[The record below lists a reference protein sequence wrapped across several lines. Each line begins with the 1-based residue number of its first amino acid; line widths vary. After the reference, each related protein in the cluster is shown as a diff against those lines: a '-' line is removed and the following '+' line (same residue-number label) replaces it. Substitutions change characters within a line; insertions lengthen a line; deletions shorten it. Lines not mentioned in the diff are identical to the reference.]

1 MNMKYTNILH
11 ISMFAVLC
19 IGMVSCDKFLDE
31 LPDNRTEIDSEQ
43 KIAKLL
49 VSAYP
54 EATPNEIF
62 ELCSDNS
69 DDNGSNASYYQLS
82 ERDLYNWEDTGEEYQ
97 DTPHYIWAT
106 SYAAIA
112 SANKALKAIE
122 EAGNP
127 KSLDPQRGEALVC
140 RAYNHFVL
148 ANLFCNA
155 YDTRANQQ
163 LGIPYMEEEETTVSP
178 QYQRGT
184 LEETYQKIERDLEDG
199 LPLISDDSY
208 SVPKY
213 HFNKKAAYAFAAR
226 FYLYYMKT
234 DFSHCDKVIDYATR
248 VVGNRPASVL
258 RNWEAWS
265 KVSANDNVQPDAY
278 IETSNEANLMM
289 TSVVSNWGAL
299 CSAYFVGKRYLHN
312 KEIASGETSQSPG
325 PWGTSENI
333 YVRPFTTTGAG
344 ADFSIV
350 RKVGLYGDY
359 MYCVPVIF
367 NTDETLLCRAE
378 AYILK
383 KQYSLAAADL
393 NTWMHAYTRSTLT
406 LTPENI
412 NTYYNRIEYYSPLA
426 SKTPKKRLNPDFE
439 IESPTQENMLHCLL
453 HMRRIATLHDGL
465 RWQDVKRYG
474 IVIYR
479 RDITN
484 ARITDTL
491 TPNDLRRAIQ
501 IPQSV
506 ILAGMQ
512 PNPRI
517 ENK

>member
-1 MNMKYTNILH
+1 MKH
-11 ISMFAVLC
+11 ISTLPTSMLVALC
-19 IGMVSCDKFLDE
+19 LGAASCDKFLDE
-31 LPDNRTEIDSEQ
+31 LPDNRTELDTEQ
-43 KIAKLL
+43 KIAKIL

-62 ELCSDNS
+62 ELYSDNT
-69 DDNGSNASYYQLS
+69 DDNGSSSSYYQLS
-82 ERDLYNWEDTGEEYQ
+82 EHDLYNWKDTGEEYQ
-97 DTPHYIWAT
+97 DTPHYLWAS
-106 SYAAIA
+106 SYSAITAA
-112 SANKALKAIE
+112 NMALQAIE

-127 KSLDPQRGEALVC
+127 TSLNPQHGEALLC

-155 YDTRANQQ
+155 YDSRASQQ
-163 LGIPYMEEEETTVSP
+163 LGIPYLEGVETTVSP

-184 LEETYQKIERDLEDG
+184 LEDLYQKIERDLEAG
-199 LPLISDDSY
+199 IPLISDDSY

-226 FYLYYMKT
+226 FYLYYMKP
-234 DFSHCDKVIDYATR
+234 DFSNCDKVIDYATR
-248 VVGNRPASVL
+248 VVGSRPANVL

-278 IETSNEANLMM
+278 IDSSNEANLMM
-289 TSVVSNWGAL
+289 SSVVSNWGAL
-299 CSAYFVGKRYLHN
+299 CSAYYVGKRYLHN
-312 KEIASGETSQSPG
+312 KDIASYETSQSSG
-325 PWGTSENI
+325 PWGNSENL
-333 YVRPFTTTGAG
+333 YVKPFTTTGV
-344 ADFSIV
+344 DFSIV

-383 KQYSLAAADL
+383 KQYALAATDL
-393 NTWMHAYTRSTLT
+393 TTWMHAYTRSTLT

-412 NTYYNRIEYYSPLA
+412 TTYYNRLDYYSPIA
-426 SKTPKKRLNPDFE
+426 NKTPKKQLNPDFE
-439 IESPTQENMLHCLL
+439 IENGTQENMLHCLL

-465 RWQDVKRYG
+465 RWQDIKRYG

-484 ARITDTL
+484 NRITDTMG
-491 TPNDLRRAIQ
+491 PDDLRRAIQ
-501 IPQSV
+501 IPSSV
-506 ILAGMQ
+506 VLSGMQ